1 MQLKLT
7 PEQELQL
14 AQTAALEGKTSDELA
29 QELFSRVL
37 ANEVRFVAAVQV
49 GLDAANRGDFVENA
63 EVWAR
68 VERVLQSS

>member
-7 PEQELQL
+7 PEQETQL

-37 ANEVRFVAAVQV
+37 AAEVRFVSAVQV
-49 GLDAANRGDFVENA
+49 GLDAANRGDFVESA

-68 VERVLQSS
+68 IERVLQS